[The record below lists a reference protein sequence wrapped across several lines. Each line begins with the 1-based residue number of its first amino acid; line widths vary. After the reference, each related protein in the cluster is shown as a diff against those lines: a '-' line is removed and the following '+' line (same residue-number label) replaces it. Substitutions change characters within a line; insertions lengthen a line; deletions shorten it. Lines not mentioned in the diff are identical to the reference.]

1 MSSGMQK
8 PWWTRR
14 LYSYLLRA
22 ILRSQWHYS
31 SQIKDEAAAAQF
43 SEDFQTFYAF
53 APFSNSHTHEH
64 HIQKITYMGRVE
76 KREKTTSTPER
87 SLIGYTF
94 FAAAMRNR

>member
-1 MSSGMQK
+1 MA
-8 PWWTRR
+8 PFF
-14 LYSYLLRA
+14 A
-22 ILRSQWHYS
+22 
-31 SQIKDEAAAAQF
+31 DEAAAAQF

-87 SLIGYTF
+87 S
-94 FAAAMRNR
+94 NRLHVFCGRDEKPLK